1 MIDPGENSPDIS
13 YGTNGQKS
21 ACSSETLILEVE
33 SMTEDT
39 KALRLKFDNYQK
51 KIAENYPDVDPRALL
66 NYEIHYRE
74 IDKAT
79 FEAENVTKYGGRDA
93 CGNDEWMI
101 DDHQPS
107 PTIVK
112 AEGKYS
118 WIFFNQI

>member
-1 MIDPGENSPDIS
+1 MVDPGENSPDIS

-21 ACSSETLILEVE
+21 ACSSEILNLEVE
-33 SMTEDT
+33 SIET

-51 KIAENYPDVDPRALL
+51 KIANNYPEVDTRALL

-79 FEAENVTKYGGRDA
+79 FEAKNVSKYGGRDA

-107 PTIVK
+107 PTSII
-112 AEGKYS
+112 EGKHS
-118 WIFFNQI
+118 FFLKKENK